1 VHLKALKKIDKKDTY
16 PISIRVNEWRDFMRI
31 EEGKCVGCGLC
42 ISYCP
47 VGAIQLNED
56 KKNNRKKKANIDE
69 DQCVECGVCLRA
81 QVCKSQAIYLP
92 ELKWPRVVRR
102 AFSDPMVEHKE
113 TGVPGRGTEE
123 MKTNEVTGR
132 FKRGSW
138 GMAVEVGRPGVGAR
152 LWELELIA
160 MALAEKGVV
169 FEPRNPVT
177 FLFADVKTGKLK
189 PELKNEK
196 VLSAIIE
203 FEVKPEQLR
212 EVLKILKDISD
223 QVETVFSVDL
233 ISFPEEEEKGPAL
246 KIAREMGFPVYPN
259 GKVNLGLGRVL
270 NK

>member
-1 VHLKALKKIDKKDTY
+1 
-16 PISIRVNEWRDFMRI
+16 
-31 EEGKCVGCGLC
+31 
-42 ISYCP
+42 
-47 VGAIQLNED
+47 VGAIHVVEREGQPG
-56 KKNNRKKKANIDE
+56 KKRSWIDE
-69 DQCVECGVCLRA
+69 DECVECGVCFRA
-81 QVCKSQAIYLP
+81 NVCKPQSIYLP

-152 LWELELIA
+152 LKDLETIT
-160 MALAEKGVV
+160 MALAEKGIV

-177 FLFADVKTGKLK
+177 FLFEDVKIGRLK
-189 PELKNEK
+189 PELKEEK

-203 FEVKPEQLR
+203 FEVKPDRLR
-212 EVLKILKDISD
+212 GVLQSLKDVSEKVD
-223 QVETVFSVDL
+223 TVFSLDL
-233 ISFPEEEEKGPAL
+233 ISFPEEEEKGPAVE
-246 KIAREMGFPVYPN
+246 IARQMGFPIYPN
-259 GKVNLGLGRVL
+259 GKVNLGLGRAL